1 MDTNNSI
8 DTIQSRE
15 DFVAFIR
22 GFSKDFRDN
31 NSTWENNTIGSYLDA
46 LAAWAEDMQGYY
58 ENRGESTP
66 AEVNWK
72 FIAQLLVVAKH
83 YE

>member
-22 GFSKDFRDN
+22 GLSKDFRDN

-46 LAAWAEDMQGYY
+46 LAAWAEDMHGYY
-58 ENRGESTP
+58 ENRDELHP
-66 AEVNWK
+66 VDVNWK
-72 FIAQLLVVAKH
+72 FIAQLLVAAKH